1 MNAMNIDKLK
11 AAIGR
16 TPGARFYDRFDGRIG
31 VVLRGEEALIPF
43 GAALAK
49 EDAMDLIGD
58 EPLID
63 SLGKEVLVVWN
74 IDLFDGYSPDCDDE
88 EE

>member
-1 MNAMNIDKLK
+1 MNIERLK

-16 TPGARFYDRFDGRIG
+16 TPGARFYDRYEGRVG
-31 VVLRGEEALIPF
+31 AVLRGEESLIPL

-58 EPLID
+58 DPFID
-63 SLGKEVLVVWN
+63 TLGKEIIVVWH
-74 IDLFDGYSPDCDDE
+74 IDLFDGYSPSRNDDKW
-88 EE
+88 